1 MQRYNFY
8 PKVKAKKTVFYPKVK
23 ANAAAMGKI
32 LLNMEM
38 AYY

>member
-1 MQRYNFY
+1 MQRYN
-8 PKVKAKKTVFYPKVK
+8 FYPKVK